1 MPDINVPPLQI
12 PLIEND
18 RISKSWEF
26 FFSGLGDGLNGRW
39 NYGAR
44 KLAKTNLS
52 VEASPQLVSYQ
63 GRQVTFSFIWENGA
77 TFNNSTMSLNINT
90 TSTGDLS
97 VTEGYLQVWDGST
110 QIAGAY
116 CKDLIIN
123 LPDVVTTNKII
134 VQGTLLTK
142 IGNT

>member
-12 PLIEND
+12 PLIERD
-18 RISKSWEF
+18 RISKAWEF

-39 NYGAR
+39 NYGPR
-44 KLAKTNLS
+44 KLASTNLS

-63 GRQVTFSFIWENGA
+63 GREVTFSFIWQNGA
-77 TFNNSTMSLNINT
+77 TFSNSSMALSIDS
-90 TSTGDLS
+90 TSDGDL
-97 VTEGYLQVWDGST
+97 TLTDGYLQVWDGST
-110 QIAGAY
+110 QIQGAY
-116 CKDLIIN
+116 CTGLTIN
-123 LPDVVTTNKII
+123 LPNVVTSNKII